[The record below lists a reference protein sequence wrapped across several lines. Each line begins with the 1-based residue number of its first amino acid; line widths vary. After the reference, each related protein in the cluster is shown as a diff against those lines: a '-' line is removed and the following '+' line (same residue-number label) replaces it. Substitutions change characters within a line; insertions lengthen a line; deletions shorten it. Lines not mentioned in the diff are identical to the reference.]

1 MECEG
6 KQVGLSI
13 ISIKGGRHMSN
24 DKSKPVVAQEMHKQT
39 TRRSE
44 VPAPRPRRPQI
55 FAKYMPIQSVQDKPV
70 FERFHSW

>member
-1 MECEG
+1 
-6 KQVGLSI
+6 
-13 ISIKGGRHMSN
+13 MSN

-39 TRRSE
+39 TRRSK

-70 FERFHSW
+70 FERFHGR